1 MIEELATVTSV
12 NNGKIQVETQI
23 KTTCGGCQA
32 NDHCGTG
39 IVAKAMS
46 PKVQR
51 LQLECSEPI
60 EQGQKVVVGI
70 PEQTLLLAS
79 LLVYLVPV
87 LMLVVSAILLPLAGL
102 SEGFVVFLS
111 LSAAFVGWST
121 VKRWLANHHAQ
132 FEPTLIK
139 VQPKSIDVVNI
150 TP

>member
-1 MIEELATVTSV
+1 MIEELATVTAV
-12 NNGKIQVETQI
+12 RNGKIQVETQI

-46 PKVQR
+46 PKMQR
-51 LQLECSEPI
+51 LQLDCSLPV
-60 EQGQKVVVGI
+60 EQGQQVVVGI

-87 LMLVVSAILLPLAGL
+87 LMLVVAAILLPLAGL
-102 SEGFVVFLS
+102 PEGLVVLFS
-111 LSAAFVGWST
+111 LSFAAISWLL
-121 VKRWLANHHAQ
+121 VKRWLATRDTQ

-139 VQPKSIDVVNI
+139 VQPKTIDVLNI
-150 TP
+150 TS